1 MRLFSLLASFGLALC
16 QSLFADSNTN
26 AVMGSLG
33 HPLGTELTI
42 EGTVPAGLMLGH
54 YREVAKVNGKAI
66 AQPRTVR
73 FLVSGLPIN
82 QIL

>member
-42 EGTVPAGLMLGH
+42 EGTVPAGLMLGL
-54 YREVAKVNGKAI
+54 AKVNGTAI
-66 AQPRTVR
+66 AQPRTIR
-73 FLVSGLPIN
+73 FLVSGLPIT